1 MAYLYSHSLKKL
13 EELNLV
19 TSIYEADSEIPDPNF
34 NIKIAIYE
42 KYFIISLYTLWDN
55 SNIDA
60 LKKIFINYPLLFNKQ
75 DFIFKHLE
83 SVFLN
88 NRLKNKLKSE
98 VKNSTGYDFN
108 KIDIENMIDS
118 NNLWFKNLIELLNLY
133 NFNTDILSTYFY
145 NSSDIR
151 QAINLLELSS
161 IEPYPNNNNK
171 PTDVNKLLYYQ
182 IEGYINYLVET
193 RNSYSH
199 KYKKPYSIFSI
210 NEFNYLYQFISST
223 ISVLDIYLKE
233 QILLNCINDNITT
246 YLSPVKLSDLS
257 ILYDKKKNDDFIE
270 ITFSV
275 LEEYNIERQNRVIL
289 FNCRK
294 DIHTQI
300 NIFEINEVYEVRID
314 GSFDKQDESIITL
327 YKDRPYKIKLKDL
340 SKKRKIS
347 RTEHENIQLFID

>member
-60 LKKIFINYPLLFNKQ
+60 LKKIFLNYPLLFNKQ

-88 NRLKNKLKSE
+88 NKLKKKLKSE
-98 VKNSTGYDFN
+98 VTNSTGYDFN
-108 KIDIENMIDS
+108 TINIENMIDS
-118 NNLWFKNLIELLNLY
+118 NNLWFKNLKELLSLY
-133 NFNTDILSTYFY
+133 NFNIDILPTYFY
-145 NSSDIR
+145 NSPDIK
-151 QAINLLELSS
+151 QAITLLESSS
-161 IEPYPNNNNK
+161 IEPYSNNGNK
-171 PTDVNKLLYYQ
+171 PSDGKKLLYYQ
-182 IEGYINYLVET
+182 IEGYINYLVDT

-199 KYKKPYSIFSI
+199 KYKKPYSVFSI

-223 ISVLDIYLKE
+223 ISALDTYLKE
-233 QILLNCINDNITT
+233 QILLNCINDNIET
-246 YLSPVKLSDLS
+246 YLTPLRLSDLS
-257 ILYDKKKNDDFIE
+257 ILYDKKKNDEFIE

-289 FNCRK
+289 FNSRK
-294 DIHTQI
+294 DIHNQI

-314 GSFDKQDESIITL
+314 GSYDKQDETIITL
-327 YKDRPYKIKLKDL
+327 YKGRPYKIKLKDI

-347 RTEHENIQLFID
+347 RAEHECIQLYID